1 MSLAVAIADGLA
13 AMAIDLPA
21 AARARLEQHLQL
33 ISKWNRVHN
42 LTAVRETEQMVILHL
57 LDSLSVLPH
66 LEGARTVLDVG
77 TGPGLPGI
85 PIAIALPGSHVTLL
99 DSSHKKCAFLQQA
112 KTELGL
118 ANVEVVCDRVE
129 NWMPREKFEAVV
141 SRAFSDLGDF
151 VAQAQH
157 LAGEARHD
165 VGGRHV
171 AGVELVR
178 LVVPAQAEVQGQMA
192 GYLPIVLK
200 VKRVAP
206 PSGEPGAERLG
217 EIGPDHTAQ

>member
-13 AMAIDLPA
+13 AMAIDLPTD
-21 AARARLEQHLQL
+21 ARARLEQHLQL

-77 TGPGLPGI
+77 SGPGLPGI

-129 NWMPREKFEAVV
+129 NWKPREKFEAVV

-157 LAGEARHD
+157 LVAP
-165 VGGRHV
+165 GGRLI
-171 AGVELVR
+171 AMKGVYPFDEIAR
-178 LVVPAQAEVQGQMA
+178 VPVTH
-192 GYLPIVLK
+192 
-200 VKRVAP
+200 RVAKVLELHVP
-206 PSGEPGAERLG
+206 RLDAKRHLVFV
-217 EIGPDHTAQ
+217 EAA